1 VTPSAT
7 GPVRVRIFTTRTC
20 AYCVA
25 AKRLLGA
32 RGVAFEEI
40 DVTGDDAQ
48 RTWLVQTTGMRTV
61 PQIFF
66 RDQSIGG
73 YRDLA
78 SLDRSGRLGAMLQDS
93 ATAPPA
99 GTTRQARHG
108 E

>member
-7 GPVRVRIFTTRTC
+7 GPVRVRIYTTRTC

-48 RTWLVQTTGMRTV
+48 RAWLVKTTGMRTV
-61 PQIFF
+61 PQIFI
-66 RDQSIGG
+66 RDKSIGG
-73 YRDLA
+73 YHALA
-78 SLDRSGRLGAMLQDS
+78 SLDRSSHLGAMLQDS
-93 ATAPPA
+93 TAAAPT
-99 GTTRQARHG
+99 GHG